1 MRFPPIRPY
10 TLLMMPRSHVT
21 GAVLAGGR
29 SRRMGRDKRLL
40 RFEGQPLLL
49 RAVQLLTS
57 VADEILV
64 VAPEPPPLLVA
75 EARHV
80 ADRIQG
86 FGVLSGLH
94 AALSEASFD
103 PVLCIPV
110 DTPLL
115 DEAWLRLILGI
126 ARTAGTPC
134 VPLVG
139 GHVHPIPGAY
149 PRSVREVLEEALKG
163 GGGALHA
170 LLPRLGTVY
179 VGEEAARAAG
189 CDPNALANANTPQE
203 WEALV
208 GAPPTPEKP

>member
-1 MRFPPIRPY
+1 
-10 TLLMMPRSHVT
+10 MMARNPAS

-40 RFEGQPLLL
+40 VFEGRPLLL
-49 RAVQLLTS
+49 HAVGLLS
-57 VADEILV
+57 PLVQEILV
-64 VAPEPPPLLVA
+64 VAPEPPPLLLSEGRFV
-75 EARHV
+75 E
-80 ADRIQG
+80 DRIPG

-94 AALSEASFD
+94 AALSEAAYD

-115 DEAWLRLILGI
+115 DERWLRLLLGI

-139 GHVHPIPGAY
+139 GYVHPIPGAY
-149 PRSVREVLEEALKG
+149 PRSVRPALEEALKG

-179 VGEEAARAAG
+179 VGEEAAKAAG
-189 CDPNALANANTPQE
+189 CDPAALANANTPEE
-203 WEALV
+203 WSAIE
-208 GAPPTPEKP
+208 PPGRKPE